1 MPRIKFTGKTLTSK
15 GTFVKDDETV
25 VTEAQAKDL
34 LRLSTVTLI
43 QEEKPKKSKS
53 KAKDK

>member
-15 GTFVKDDETV
+15 GTFVKNDETV
-25 VTEAQAKDL
+25 VTEAEAKDL

-43 QEEKPKKSKS
+43 EEPKKAKAKS